1 LGVRLR
7 RDALGRHAQ
16 GVQESPDGLSGGN
29 GGFGRV
35 EAAQVHMQLPA
46 GETGR
51 DLVRPVQGQRGLAH
65 TGGAADRGDHHRP
78 RRARSSLLQDPGQR
92 CQLTGPAGE
101 IGHRRGQLPRH
112 WRRRWPSVA

>member
-35 EAAQVHMQLPA
+35 EAAQVHMQL
-46 GETGR
+46 
-51 DLVRPVQGQRGLAH
+51 L
-65 TGGAADRGDHHRP
+65 AADPNYVNRTP
-78 RRARSSLLQDPGQR
+78 RLIDASWGLERMIGALAGITDL
-92 CQLTGPAGE
+92 GPF
-101 IGHRRGQLPRH
+101 
-112 WRRRWPSVA
+112 PSVTASI